1 MRPSLGVV
9 IAGSLA
15 IGAVAPR
22 PAAADDPPFTIGS
35 RPAWFLLGG
44 VTSGGTVAL
53 ADRGAFVGGELSVAR
68 LRDGNYFGFYAD
80 GYYDW
85 GADGTY
91 VTGGLELGRRFV
103 GIDAGG
109 ALRLADG
116 QRDLGVAGRLN
127 VSVGVFGL
135 YARYAY
141 FMDAMTDEHVLQ
153 VGVALKLPL
162 MTIGGN

>member
-9 IAGSLA
+9 VVGFLA
-15 IGAVAPR
+15 LGAAAPR

-44 VTSGGTVAL
+44 VTSGGTIAL

-68 LRDGNYFGFYAD
+68 LRDGNYVGFYAD

-103 GIDAGG
+103 GIDAGA
-109 ALRLADG
+109 ALRFAG
-116 QRDLGVAGRLN
+116 GERDLGVAGRLN

-141 FMDAMTDEHVLQ
+141 FADAMTDEHVLQ
-153 VGVALKLPL
+153 IGVALKLPL